1 MFDILKTEI
10 YDKWFNDLRDVR
22 LRDIINDRISRV
34 QTGNFGDVSPV
45 GEGVYEIKIHYGAGY
60 RIYYIREGAKI
71 IVLLSGGDKS
81 TQQRDIRK
89 AILLS
94 KEL

>member
-1 MFDILKTEI
+1 MFDVLKTDI
-10 YDKWFNDLRDVR
+10 YDKWFNDLKDIR
-22 LRDIINDRISRV
+22 LRDIINDRINRV
-34 QTGNFGDVSPV
+34 QTGNFGDVSHV
-45 GEGVYEIKIHYGAGY
+45 GEGVYEIRIHYGAGY
-60 RIYYIREGAKI
+60 RIYYVREGAKI